1 MRRTENVELT
11 VLCLIQDGNRILL
24 QNRVKKDWQGYTLPG
39 GHVEPGDSFVDA
51 VIRETKEETS
61 LDILKPRLV
70 GIKQFPIEDGR
81 YIVLLFKTESFSGQV
96 VSSDEGEMEWVEC
109 DRLSEINTVDD
120 LDDLL
125 KVFNDPDLNEFQ
137 YLVDGKSYC
146 TKVLKSKQ
154 KPEETHTYTQ
164 THTYI

>member
-1 MRRTENVELT
+1 MHRTENVELT

-39 GHVEPGDSFVDA
+39 GHVEPGESFVDA
-51 VIRETKEETS
+51 VIREMKEETG
-61 LDILKPRLV
+61 LDIRNPRLV
-70 GIKQFPIEDGR
+70 GIKQFPIDDVR
-81 YIVLLFKTESFSGQV
+81 YIVLLFKTECFSGQV

-137 YLVDGKSYC
+137 YLVDGDNWTISIK
-146 TKVLKSKQ
+146 
-154 KPEETHTYTQ
+154 
-164 THTYI
+164 